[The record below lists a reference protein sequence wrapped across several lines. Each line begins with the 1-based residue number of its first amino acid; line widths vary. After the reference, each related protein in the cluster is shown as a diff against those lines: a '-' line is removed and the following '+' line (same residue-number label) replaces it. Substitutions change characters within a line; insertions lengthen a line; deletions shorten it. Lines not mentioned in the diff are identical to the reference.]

1 MVGRPTTT
9 PLLAATALA
18 LLSLSSV
25 EVASISFPGQGASR
39 YTSATPAVAM
49 LGLASASRDISRKLT
64 RFKNFS
70 QLGNSEPLAHNSS
83 ARRPGFCSQ
92 ALQRAS
98 PTHATHRRVV
108 SSLGFVNSGC
118 DPALRTAPHR
128 HLDFRKMATTTATST
143 AAAVQAVE
151 SLSLKPPKKHVEIF
165 RKDYKPTIYDIE
177 SVFLDFDLHE
187 TATVVKAE
195 LLMHRKEGTAAA
207 DLVLHG
213 DELDCRKVSVDGQEL
228 ESRALTGYSV
238 DEDGHLTIPQSL
250 LPAAAGKQFKVNTEV
265 VINPTAN
272 LQLSGLYKNS
282 HLFTTQ
288 CESHGFRRITFF
300 LDRPDVLCRFRVR
313 VRADKELYPVLLSN
327 GNKVDSGVD
336 GAKHFAEFVDPF
348 PKPSYLFALVAG
360 NLKSISGTFRTMSGR
375 DVLVEISSEP
385 EDSGKLQWAYESV
398 LKAMKWDEEAYG
410 REYDLDEFHVVC
422 TRAFNFGAME
432 NKGLNIFN
440 SSLLLAD
447 VNTTTDSEFVTIM
460 SVVGHEYF
468 HNWTGNRV
476 TCRDWFQLTLKEGLT
491 VFRETEFAGDM
502 SSHLLSRITDVRN
515 LITYQFTE
523 DAGPM
528 AHPIR
533 PESYISMDNFYT
545 TTVYDK
551 GAEVIGM
558 YKTLLGKEGFRKGM
572 DLYFQRHDMKAV
584 TCDDF
589 RAAMADANN
598 VDLTQFERWYF
609 QAGTPEVEVVEALRD
624 GTTFRLRLRQRT
636 PPTPRQDTKL
646 PFHIPIKIGL
656 LGKSS
661 KRDLKGT
668 FVVEL
673 REQDQTFTFEGIDE
687 DCVLSFNR
695 GFSAPIKVKFNQ
707 SDEDL
712 LFLMAHDTDGL
723 NRWEASQ
730 RMRSKVILSNLGRE
744 SPISDSIFDSIKAV
758 LASSYDNNEKALCIM
773 LPDTQ
778 ALVAELES
786 YDPYELWS
794 AMRRVRRSILDHC
807 KAEFSQ
813 TYESLRA
820 DVDTLEKEDM
830 ARRYLRNTLLSY
842 LVTAGDAG
850 AVELALQHYRAAR
863 NMTDRYSAFV
873 QLMNMDFAE
882 KDAIVADFY
891 ERANGDALVIDK
903 WFSAQAIS
911 DAPDCLERVKALS
924 AHKDFTNTN
933 PNRANSL
940 VRAFTRSVRFH
951 DPSGA
956 GYKFLADQILA
967 VDPINAHVSSHQ
979 AIHLTKFKKLD
990 PSLRALMLGQLER
1003 LINAAGISKNLY
1015 EVVQKSL
1022 DYAKEQGFTK

>member
-1 MVGRPTTT
+1 M
-9 PLLAATALA
+9 
-18 LLSLSSV
+18 
-25 EVASISFPGQGASR
+25 AS
-39 YTSATPAVAM
+39 TSATSTV
-49 LGLASASRDISRKLT
+49 T
-64 RFKNFS
+64 
-70 QLGNSEPLAHNSS
+70 E
-83 ARRPGFCSQ
+83 
-92 ALQRAS
+92 
-98 PTHATHRRVV
+98 
-108 SSLGFVNSGC
+108 
-118 DPALRTAPHR
+118 
-128 HLDFRKMATTTATST
+128 TAT
-143 AAAVQAVE
+143 AVQGVQ
-151 SLSLKPPKKHVEIF
+151 SLSLKAPKEHVEIF
-165 RKDYKPTIYDIE
+165 RKDYKPTIYDID

-195 LLMHRKEGTAAA
+195 LLMHRKEGTAPA

-213 DELDCRKVSVDGQEL
+213 EDLDCKKVSVDGHEL
-228 ESRALTGYSV
+228 EKRAISGYSI
-238 DEDGHLTIPQSL
+238 DDDGNLTIPVSF
-250 LPAAAGKQFKVNTEV
+250 LPSEAGKAFKVNTEV
-265 VINPTAN
+265 VINPEAN

-282 HLFTTQ
+282 LLFTTQ

-300 LDRPDVLCRFRVR
+300 LDRPDVLSSFRVR
-313 VRADKELYPVLLSN
+313 MQADKEKYPVLLSN
-327 GNKVDSGVD
+327 GNKVASGVD
-336 GAKHFAEFVDPF
+336 GAKHYAEFVDPYR
-348 PKPSYLFALVAG
+348 KPSYLFALVAG

-375 DVLVEISSEP
+375 DVLVEVSSEP
-385 EDSGKLQWAYESV
+385 EDSTKLQWAFESV

-447 VNTTTDSEFVTIM
+447 VNTTTDSEFITIM

-491 VFRETEFAGDM
+491 VFRESEFAGDM
-502 SSHLLSRITDVRN
+502 SSHLLTRITDVRN

-572 DLYFQRHDMKAV
+572 DLYFQRHDLQAV

-589 RAAMADANN
+589 RAAMADANG
-598 VDLTQFERWYF
+598 VDLTQFERWYY
-609 QAGTPEVEVVEALRD
+609 QAGTPQVEVLEAVREGD
-624 GTTFRLRLRQRT
+624 EFRLRLKQHT
-636 PPTPRQDTKL
+636 APTPRQEMKL
-646 PFHIPIKIGL
+646 PFHIPIKLGL
-656 LGKSS
+656 VGKTS
-661 KRDLKGT
+661 KKDLKGT
-668 FVVEL
+668 VVVEL
-673 REQDQTFTFEGIDE
+673 REDEETFTFSGIDE

-695 GFSAPIKVKFNQ
+695 GFSAPIKVKYEQ

-723 NRWEASQ
+723 NRWEAGQ
-730 RMRSKVILSNLGRE
+730 RMRTKVILANIEQASAINE
-744 SPISDSIFDSIKAV
+744 SIFESIKTI
-758 LASSYDNNEKALCIM
+758 LASDLDNNEKALCIM
-773 LPDTQ
+773 LPDIQ
-778 ALVAELES
+778 ALVAELET
-786 YDPYELWS
+786 YDPYKLWE
-794 AMRRVRRSILDHC
+794 ATRRVRRSILEKC
-807 KAEFSQ
+807 EPEFMRH
-813 TYESLRA
+813 YESLRSE
-820 DVDTLEKEDM
+820 VDTLEKDDM
-830 ARRYLRNTLLSY
+830 ARRYLRNTLLGY
-842 LVTAGDAG
+842 LVCRGDAA
-850 AVELALQHYRAAR
+850 AVELALNHYRAAR
-863 NMTDRYSAFV
+863 TMTDRYSAFI
-873 QLMNMDFAE
+873 QLMNMDFAG

-891 ERANGDALVIDK
+891 ERANGFALVIDK
-903 WFSAQAIS
+903 WFTAQAIS
-911 DAPDCLERVKALS
+911 DAADCLERVKALA
-924 AHKDFTNTN
+924 AHKEFTNTN

-956 GYKFLADQILA
+956 GYKFLADQILG
-967 VDPINAHVSSHQ
+967 VDSINAHVSSHQ

-990 PSLRALMLGQLER
+990 AARRSLMIAQLQR
-1003 LINAAGISKNLY
+1003 IINTASISKNLY

-1022 DYAKEQGFTK
+1022 DYAKEQGFTN